1 MTESATVTLDRQEN
15 SLTLS
20 ALIDKRWDDQVA
32 DQGSA
37 PWLLAQALN
46 DEADESVKLESST
59 PPQKQQQ
66 QQQSKSLADMFHL
79 AMPLSGHNDRG
90 GSAQTHNSMM
100 QRATQWDPVDEDEE
114 LPEDRFHRKDMMSMH
129 ILEQR
134 KMERVQKAKEAE
146 EKRQQQRA
154 EVQEKQ
160 RKAREA
166 GKTWREMYPDEPETT
181 YIDVEDIV
189 REEKA
194 NLRQD
199 HSAEPDVAASYI
211 PTEEAKRAA
220 AAWSE
225 DKATDGYDLKS
236 AMAFE
241 LL

>member
-1 MTESATVTLDRQEN
+1 MVTESAAVTLDRQEN
-15 SLTLS
+15 SLIVTV
-20 ALIDKRWDDQVA
+20 LIDKRWDDQAA

-46 DEADESVKLESST
+46 DDADDGANQDSSAS
-59 PPQKQQQ
+59 PP
-66 QQQSKSLADMFHL
+66 QQQSKSLAEMFHL
-79 AMPLSGHNDRG
+79 AMPQSDDNNGN
-90 GSAQTHNSMM
+90 SSMM

-114 LPEDRFHRKDMMSMH
+114 LPEDRFHRKDMMSMR

-134 KMERVQKAKEAE
+134 RMERAQKAKEAE
-146 EKRQQQRA
+146 EKRQQRRA
-154 EVQEKQ
+154 QVEEMQ
-160 RKAREA
+160 RKARET

-181 YIDVEDIV
+181 YVDVEDIV
-189 REEKA
+189 REERAK
-194 NLRQD
+194 LRQNPPSD
-199 HSAEPDVAASYI
+199 GDPIALYT

-225 DKATDGYDLKS
+225 DRGTDGYDMKS